1 MIINRLQA
9 LFYFRP
15 KWWLQPKEAEKKI
28 ILAESY
34 YKQGDMTVNK
44 IDSEIGVL
52 KMTFYKYIRH
62 RKVKIGSYVHQNDSK
77 SQVVDIQ

>member
-15 KWWLQPKEAEKKI
+15 KWWLQPKEAEKKT

-34 YKQGDMTVNK
+34 YKQGDRAVNK
-44 IDSEIGVL
+44 IASDWSME
-52 KMTFYKYIRH
+52 
-62 RKVKIGSYVHQNDSK
+62 NDTL
-77 SQVVDIQ
+77 

>member
-1 MIINRLQA
+1 MKIGYADARGRKGGQ
-9 LFYFRP
+9 R
-15 KWWLQPKEAEKKI
+15 QGMTKEAEKKT

-62 RKVKIGSYVHQNDSK
+62 RKVKIGSYFHQNDSK

>member
-1 MIINRLQA
+1 MKIGYADARGRKGGQ
-9 LFYFRP
+9 R
-15 KWWLQPKEAEKKI
+15 QVMTQEAEKKT